1 MNTSPKGTHEPSDE
15 HDGTVSYQTAKAPK
29 DFDPNSVVNEVAIGR
44 FGIFPQV
51 SVPVFVSSAL
61 LVVLFMIFGTLFS
74 EMAGQIFEQA
84 QAFITKRFGF
94 VFVIL
99 MNVALVFCLYV
110 AMSGYG
116 DIRLGHQTEVP
127 KYSFGSWIGMLFSAG
142 IGIGL
147 LYWGTA
153 EPLLHFVKPPTAEPS
168 TLQSAKEAM
177 TYSFLHWGLH
187 AWAVYAVVALSLA
200 YFHYRRGLPL
210 SIRSVLFP
218 LIGQKIYGTW
228 GHVVDVLAVFGTIF
242 GVVTSLGLGVM
253 QLETGLV
260 DIFNIE
266 PSMTL
271 KIVLILAI
279 TACATLSVMAGLD
292 KGVKLLSDVTIV
304 GTLIMLGFMII
315 MGPTQFIFDS
325 FVENV
330 GNYASSLVQV
340 GLWNEAYSDSQ
351 WQASWTIFYWAWWV
365 SWSPFVGIFIARI
378 SRGRTLRE
386 FIFGVLFVP
395 MLLLFLWFT
404 AFGGVAIHLEL
415 MGDYG
420 LTEAVLKDTGSAIF
434 KLIEYYPLTQAL
446 MVIVLMM
453 IVLWFVTSA
462 DSASLVVD
470 MLTAG
475 GRTDPPKIQRLFW
488 VSSQGIIACILLV
501 AGGLSALQAAA
512 IVAGFPF
519 AMVVFVM
526 MYCLLRGL
534 GRDRLTLYRKSQW
547 YITEES
553 AEHNSANEFVDEH
566 LLLGPLAQENPSD
579 TKDSASG
586 NNTL

>member
-1 MNTSPKGTHEPSDE
+1 MSDK
-15 HDGTVSYQTAKAPK
+15 DLDKSVSYQTAKTPK
-29 DFDPNSVVNEVAIGR
+29 DFNHDSVINKVAIGR
-44 FGIFPQV
+44 LGIFPQV
-51 SVPVFVSSAL
+51 SIPVFLTSAL
-61 LVVLFMIFGTLFS
+61 LIVIFMIFGTLFS
-74 EMAGQIFEQA
+74 EMAGQLFNNA
-84 QAFITKRFGF
+84 QALITERFGF
-94 VFVIL
+94 LFIIL
-99 MNVALVFCLYV
+99 MNVASVFCLYI
-110 AMSGYG
+110 AISGYG
-116 DIRLGHQTEVP
+116 DIRLGHQTETP
-127 KYSFGSWIGMLFSAG
+127 EYSFGSWIGMLFSAG

-153 EPLLHFVKPPTAEPS
+153 EPLLHFAKPPTAEPS
-168 TLQSAKEAM
+168 TVESAKEAM

-187 AWAVYAVVALSLA
+187 AWAVYAVVALGLA

-218 LIGQKIYGTW
+218 LIGQKIYGKW
-228 GHVVDVLAVFGTIF
+228 GHVVDTLAVFGTMF

-253 QLETGLV
+253 QLETGLA
-260 DIFNIE
+260 DIMGIT
-266 PSMTL
+266 PSLTL
-271 KIVLILAI
+271 KIALIAGI
-279 TACATLSVMAGLD
+279 TACATLSVMAGLN
-292 KGVKLLSDVTIV
+292 KGVKLLSDVTII
-304 GTLIMLGFMII
+304 GTLIMLGFMIVA
-315 MGPTQFIFDS
+315 GPTQFIFDS

-330 GNYASSLVQV
+330 GNYTSSLVQV
-340 GLWNEAYSDSQ
+340 GLWNEAYADTN

-378 SRGRTLRE
+378 SRGRTIRE

-404 AFGGVAIHLEL
+404 TFGGVAIHMEL
-415 MGDYG
+415 SGDYG
-420 LTEAVLKDTGSAIF
+420 LTTAVLNDTGSAIF
-434 KLIEYYPLTQAL
+434 KFIEYYPFTQGLTV
-446 MVIVLMM
+446 VILAM

-475 GRTDPPKIQRLFW
+475 GNTNPPKVQLLFW
-488 VSSQGIIACILLV
+488 VTSEGIIACILLA

-519 AMVVFVM
+519 AIVVLLM

-534 GRDRLTLYRKSQW
+534 GRDRLTLYRKGQW

-553 AEHNSANEFVDEH
+553 AEHNSANQFVDEH
-566 LLLGPLAQENPSD
+566 LLAGPPTLNPTTPTTSAG
-579 TKDSASG
+579 KD
-586 NNTL
+586 NT